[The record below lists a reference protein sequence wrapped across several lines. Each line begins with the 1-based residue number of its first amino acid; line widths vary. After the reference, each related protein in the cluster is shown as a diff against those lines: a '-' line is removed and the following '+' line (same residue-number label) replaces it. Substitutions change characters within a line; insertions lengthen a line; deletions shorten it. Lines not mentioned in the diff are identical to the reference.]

1 MSKRPRKKG
10 GVLGEYILRESLA
23 NRFKTKLGD
32 FYYENTTKI
41 VFPDSGKN
49 IFCICSSFYEE
60 ESKWFWG
67 IPKKYWTNWQN
78 NDLLALVLQN
88 ETGGYSFILLTSQE
102 AKALIDK
109 LGMDKYQNKK
119 INMRIYKEDDEVRFE
134 KDKRFDVKNR
144 MKTLKIDF

>member
-23 NRFKTKLGD
+23 NRFKKKLGD

-67 IPKKYWTNWQN
+67 IPKKYWNNWQN